1 MVGRAAVGSF
11 STLLEIYISD
21 VGRVPPCDIGGDTA
35 RDVAKRSFKDRGQC
49 TMPDCAHFGATWP
62 AEVPHAV
69 CAEVVSLSAIFRP
82 LCAKRLFRSKLL
94 SKNIFRLKKM
104 TRN

>member
-21 VGRVPPCDIGGDTA
+21 VGRVPCDIGGDTA
-35 RDVAKRSFKDRGQC
+35 RDAAKRSFKDRGQC

-69 CAEVVSLSAIFRP
+69 CAEVDSLSAIFWP
-82 LCAKRLFRSKLL
+82 LCAK
-94 SKNIFRLKKM
+94 
-104 TRN
+104 